1 MLPCSNVPQF
11 HSIHWTIIFNV
22 RAASVH
28 VINMDSWTRLGP
40 VRVYEAGLRIYKVK
54 CSCVVGFVLIQIIF
68 FAIFNKNYLGR
79 MKGVGDERGVY
90 IIPPSLL
97 TNSSHLPPCEI
108 FFSP

>member
-1 MLPCSNVPQF
+1 MLPCSNVPQY
-11 HSIHWTIIFNV
+11 HSFHWTIIFNV

-68 FAIFNKNYLGR
+68 IFLQYLIRITWGEWKELR
-79 MKGVGDERGVY
+79 MREGF
-90 IIPPSLL
+90 
-97 TNSSHLPPCEI
+97 T
-108 FFSP
+108 